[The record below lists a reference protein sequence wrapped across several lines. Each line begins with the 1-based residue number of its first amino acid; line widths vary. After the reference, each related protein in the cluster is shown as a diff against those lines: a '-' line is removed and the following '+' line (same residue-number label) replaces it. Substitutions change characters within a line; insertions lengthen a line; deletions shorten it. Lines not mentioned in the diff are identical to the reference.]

1 MTGKNDKAARPL
13 ARLADSLAED
23 IFNVSD
29 EQILAEFREDGGD
42 PDQNA
47 VEMRVLFEKSL
58 LTVNKARMASAKAG
72 AATSR
77 HVPKEQTANIVNI
90 ADARTRLRTV
100 LARAD
105 TIPGLTLAA
114 RKENELSDADVLG
127 MLEELAELGLL
138 EDNDDAGKS

>member
-1 MTGKNDKAARPL
+1 MTGKDDRAGRPFD
-13 ARLADSLAED
+13 RLAGTFAED

-29 EQILAEFREDGGD
+29 EQILAEFRDDGGD

-47 VEMRVLFEKSL
+47 VEMRALFEKSL

-77 HVPKEQTANIVNI
+77 HVPKEQTANVVNI
-90 ADARTRLRTV
+90 ADARMRLRAV
-100 LARAD
+100 LMRAD

-114 RKENELSDADVLG
+114 RKENELSDDDVLG

-138 EDNDDAGKS
+138 EDNDDAGRS